1 MACDHNLIG
10 SLKVGVTDF
19 NILNAHVNCNIPSHI
34 EGLPI
39 NTYYIDGEFNKIQKY
54 WVIIAIHTNNASPIH
69 LFAQFKYLH
78 VSNFHPVNTF
88 ITTII

>member
-34 EGLPI
+34 EGLPM
-39 NTYYIDGEFNKIQKY
+39 NTYYIDGEFNKSHRFVTYPSFRLNINFLK
-54 WVIIAIHTNNASPIH
+54 IATHRIVCIG
-69 LFAQFKYLH
+69 
-78 VSNFHPVNTF
+78 
-88 ITTII
+88 